1 MKKLGVGIILAI
13 MAIGLTGCKDEDSG
27 LKVVDSYKTLE
38 LTEIAR
44 HRERGNIR
52 VTEADSPNNTVGEN
66 DKSDNVGSNFNPN
79 QVVEQLG
86 NESYVTKFGYSQLLL
101 ENADTTEYFQVSGD
115 DIVYGG
121 VTYMGLN
128 KALDS
133 FEYPYDKTTLINFI
147 VKTYDPMDV
156 NVEVTYTIADDSG
169 NVEGWSV
176 SLDES
181 LEEAWS
187 GYANL
192 REEYGKPVK
201 WTMTIADY
209 ETFDRQSYLYGCSDY
224 MIYLSYTS
232 GETIDMSN
240 FEEIKP

>member
-1 MKKLGVGIILAI
+1 
-13 MAIGLTGCKDEDSG
+13 
-27 LKVVDSYKTLE
+27 
-38 LTEIAR
+38 
-44 HRERGNIR
+44 
-52 VTEADSPNNTVGEN
+52 
-66 DKSDNVGSNFNPN
+66 
-79 QVVEQLG
+79 
-86 NESYVTKFGYSQLLL
+86 LL
-101 ENADTTEYFQVSGD
+101 ENEDTTEYFQVSGD